1 MPFVNNYS
9 PVQSFKDKE
18 MCITVTTKKK
28 KKIWHSGTDQ
38 VFDIEVLT

>member
-28 KKIWHSGTDQ
+28 KKSG
-38 VFDIEVLT
+38 ILALTKCLTLKC